1 MNFNEAWFERHDKK
15 YFIILIA
22 PCTYNCEGG
31 TDTVAACRFIRVF
44 HLADTLKSIYSF
56 RKGFELNFPFSC
68 SFFSQQIWS
77 SYDENQGHNASMVFS
92 IFLRPQ
98 CFVEVDN
105 LVGVLRIS
113 VGAEIRGT
121 REYVY

>member
-1 MNFNEAWFERHDKK
+1 M
-15 YFIILIA
+15 
-22 PCTYNCEGG
+22 
-31 TDTVAACRFIRVF
+31 AACRFIRVF